1 MSRYID
7 ADKLCEG
14 RVSNDPVVIAAKC
27 EPTADVEPVRHG
39 HWIDKTIQIGIPKYH
54 YIYCSECEAG
64 YNIVYVHLLLG
75 DGKLFDC
82 CPNCGAKMDGREGGA
97 L

>member
-1 MSRYID
+1 MRLID

-27 EPTADVEPVRHG
+27 EPTADVQEVKHG
-39 HWIDKTIQIGIPKYH
+39 KWNYIPETFYTVAAYECSVCKTYQLNPH
-54 YIYCSECEAG
+54 TVVDFQYC
-64 YNIVYVHLLLG
+64 
-75 DGKLFDC
+75 
-82 CPNCGAKMDGREGGA
+82 PRCGAKMDLEREE

>member
-14 RVSNDPVVIAAKC
+14 RVSNDPVVIAVSC
-27 EPTADVEPVRHG
+27 EPTADVKPVVRG
-39 HWIDKTIQIGIPKYH
+39 EWVKENMGYDC
-54 YIYCSECEAG
+54 YCSICNNYTGCEFE
-64 YNIVYVHLLLG
+64 YVTG
-75 DGKLFDC
+75 RGKWDYQFC
-82 CPNCGAKMDGREGGA
+82 GHCGADMRGEEND